1 MSSSNCKFSF
11 KTSKYDNFLSKIKKI
26 TENIIYIYTLI
37 KNFESISYI
46 VKIVAIET
54 VFFSLRSEI
63 FPGMNSSGGKN
74 DLHKVSIPGTSPWR
88 QTIRDQ

>member
-1 MSSSNCKFSF
+1 MTTSF
-11 KTSKYDNFLSKIKKI
+11 PKLKKI

-63 FPGMNSSGGKN
+63 FPGMNSSGGEKRLAQSEYSWN
-74 DLHKVSIPGTSPWR
+74 FTLETDN
-88 QTIRDQ
+88 